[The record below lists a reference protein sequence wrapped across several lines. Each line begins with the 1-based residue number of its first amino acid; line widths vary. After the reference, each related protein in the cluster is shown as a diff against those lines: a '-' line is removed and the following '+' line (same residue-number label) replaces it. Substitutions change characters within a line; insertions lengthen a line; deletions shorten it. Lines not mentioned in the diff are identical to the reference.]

1 MAIFKAI
8 EENTLP
14 TEAARSRRAEPRHQ
28 TTVVGRLGYY
38 LARVD
43 GFDQDTAESK
53 RDERAVILRR
63 LLTSKCDTFEAL
75 EFADRLF
82 DACPRLVKCF
92 WKEGGHVFGVGSIRD
107 CRAYSA
113 LACGSAV
120 GFGIVAL
127 ITERGARIDIG
138 ADVEKRLE
146 VAAIAGLT
154 TGEMKA
160 SRSRRGDNRF

>member
-1 MAIFKAI
+1 M
-8 EENTLP
+8 LWVP
-14 TEAARSRRAEPRHQ
+14 C
-28 TTVVGRLGYY
+28 
-38 LARVD
+38 
-43 GFDQDTAESK
+43 DTARHLSPSI
-53 RDERAVILRR
+53 RYRTLQLLCGNNS
-63 LLTSKCDTFEAL
+63 LLTSKCDTLEAL
-75 EFADRLF
+75 ELADRLF